1 MAIEVGMKVKAECIN
16 GEIYIGT
23 LTHICL
29 GMSSE
34 EPTQASIILE
44 EGGDPKAMTYGNVH
58 IWCMGL
64 KNIEEILESGGK
76 LP

>member
-1 MAIEVGMKVKAECIN
+1 MAIEVGMKVKAECVN

-29 GMSSE
+29 GMSKE
-34 EPTQASIILE
+34 KPTQASIILY
-44 EGGDPKAMTYGNVH
+44 EGGDPEAKTYGNAL

-64 KNIEEILESGGK
+64 KNIEEISENGGK